1 MLIFLIGIFA
11 NFYVKRLLFVA
22 IIISIKFLDDKYYN
36 NEYYAKVGGVSVQE
50 LNRMEK
56 EFLFLIGFR
65 LFVEEELFSKYF
77 ERLKRSKEDP
87 GRKHHSRKE

>member
-1 MLIFLIGIFA
+1 M
-11 NFYVKRLLFVA
+11 A
-22 IIISIKFLDDKYYN
+22 IIVSIKFLDDKYYN
-36 NEYYAKVGGVSVQE
+36 NEYYAKVGGVTVKE

-65 LFVEEELFSKYF
+65 LFVEEELFCKYF
-77 ERLKRSKEDP
+77 ERVRRSKEDQ